1 MNFTRNLVDAIH
13 LNFLKGRFRRIRFP
27 GEAGGILP
35 GDSRKVRVDG
45 IIRQGYRQVFFP
57 RRRAIPDLREGR

>member
-1 MNFTRNLVDAIH
+1 
-13 LNFLKGRFRRIRFP
+13 
-27 GEAGGILP
+27 
-35 GDSRKVRVDG
+35 VDG